1 MTEPSLF
8 VLPHADR
15 PARWLLCT
23 LCRWCWND
31 ILCWQPDPES
41 AVSGTKQPD
50 LMWVCSRSSLC
61 SVCSWKNGWNRRN
74 PPDFTQLGESFS
86 PLSTFVSRLT
96 GASSRPLVVSSSR
109 PLVVSLL
116 TAVLYHYILFFSK
129 VYLAMMPC
137 KHTPS
142 LTIFAHCSR
151 VILDV
156 DFFFFFLQLILL
168 ILLEVFSVSHTYIYS
183 SHHQLSSTCRL
194 GVFGNRFEKKKSPS
208 TRATKQTDTHQQTA
222 GSRFRV
228 FSIFVFRN
236 TKLNNI
242 TSTPST

>member
-8 VLPHADR
+8 VLPHADH

-86 PLSTFVSRLT
+86 PLSTFVSLE
-96 GASSRPLVVSSSR
+96 RPLVVSSSR

-116 TAVLYHYILFFSK
+116 TAVPYHYILFFSK

-142 LTIFAHCSR
+142 LTIFAHCSH

-156 DFFFFFLQLILL
+156 DFFFFFFYNSFYWFYWKLFQCHTPIFTLL
-168 ILLEVFSVSHTYIYS
+168 IISSHLLVDWGFLETGLRKKNLHPHERQNKLTHINKLQAAASVSFPS
-183 SHHQLSSTCRL
+183 LSSEIQ
-194 GVFGNRFEKKKSPS
+194 N
-208 TRATKQTDTHQQTA
+208 
-222 GSRFRV
+222 
-228 FSIFVFRN
+228 
-236 TKLNNI
+236 
-242 TSTPST
+242 

>member
-1 MTEPSLF
+1 MDETEEILQISLNLVKVF
-8 VLPHADR
+8 PLYQ
-15 PARWLLCT
+15 LLS
-23 LCRWCWND
+23 
-31 ILCWQPDPES
+31 P
-41 AVSGTKQPD
+41 VSLD
-50 LMWVCSRSSLC
+50 
-61 SVCSWKNGWNRRN
+61 
-74 PPDFTQLGESFS
+74 
-86 PLSTFVSRLT
+86 
-96 GASSRPLVVSSSR
+96 R

-168 ILLEVFSVSHTYIYS
+168 ILLEVVSVSHTYIYS

-222 GSRFRV
+222 GSRFCV

>member
-1 MTEPSLF
+1 MDETEEILQISLNLVKVF
-8 VLPHADR
+8 PLYQLLSHWSVL
-15 PARWLLCT
+15 
-23 LCRWCWND
+23 
-31 ILCWQPDPES
+31 S
-41 AVSGTKQPD
+41 
-50 LMWVCSRSSLC
+50 
-61 SVCSWKNGWNRRN
+61 
-74 PPDFTQLGESFS
+74 
-86 PLSTFVSRLT
+86 
-96 GASSRPLVVSSSR
+96 SSRRLVVSSSR

-168 ILLEVFSVSHTYIYS
+168 ILLEVVSVSHTYIYS

-194 GVFGNRFEKKKSPS
+194 GVFGNRFEKKNLHPHERQNKLTHINKLQAAASVSFPS
-208 TRATKQTDTHQQTA
+208 LSSEIQ
-222 GSRFRV
+222 
-228 FSIFVFRN
+228 N
-236 TKLNNI
+236 
-242 TSTPST
+242 